1 MVLEKTPESPLDSRE
16 IKPAHLKGDSPEYS
30 LEGLI
35 LKLQLQYF
43 GHLMQ
48 TDISLEK
55 SLMLGKTEGR
65 RRGHPRMRWVDGIT
79 DATNINLGKVWEM
92 VRGSHGV
99 AELDTTGQLMKE
111 PANELFMGFLW
122 QEYWK
127 VKV

>member
-1 MVLEKTPESPLDSRE
+1 
-16 IKPAHLKGDSPEYS
+16 
-30 LEGLI
+30 
-35 LKLQLQYF
+35 
-43 GHLMQ
+43 MQ